1 MNVKFIDLSSGD
13 PSIMR
18 RSVQA
23 GYHQERTVQELMRT
37 MAVMGTGI
45 GRVVNDKLQLALH
58 TILKGTNLCASLT
71 HLLMSPF
78 LRLIGMCR
86 SPCA

>member
-1 MNVKFIDLSSGD
+1 MNIKFRDISSAD

-23 GYHQERTVQELMRT
+23 GYHQERTVQELMRM

-45 GRVVNDKLQLALH
+45 RRGMNDELQLALH
-58 TILKGTNLCASLT
+58 TILKVTNLCAFLT

>member
-1 MNVKFIDLSSGD
+1 
-13 PSIMR
+13 MR

-23 GYHQERTVQELMRT
+23 GYYQERTVQESMHM

-45 GRVVNDKLQLALH
+45 GHGVNDELQLALH

-71 HLLMSPF
+71 HLLISPF